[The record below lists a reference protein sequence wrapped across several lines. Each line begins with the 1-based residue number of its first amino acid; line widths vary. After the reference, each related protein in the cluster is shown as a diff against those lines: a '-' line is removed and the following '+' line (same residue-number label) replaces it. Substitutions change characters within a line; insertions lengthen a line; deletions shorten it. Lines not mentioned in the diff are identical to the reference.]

1 MMSENNSERDPLE
14 ELAAEFTER
23 CRRGEQPSVEEYAQ
37 RHPELAADIRE
48 LFSMIVQVEH
58 AKTTGTGQPPPGPA
72 GTQPAPRQLGDFRI
86 IRELGRGGMGI
97 VYEAEQ
103 ESLGRRVAI
112 KVLPSEYL
120 SSESRRRRFER
131 EARTAARLHHTN
143 IVQIFGVGE
152 HDGHPYFVMQYI
164 RGVGLDAV
172 FRSLATRNMS
182 TRSSGSQQAGPSL
195 ASSDLIQVARALLD
209 SRTLTAPASADAIIA
224 ETDSAGR
231 AAASTGKPSACP
243 PVSPAGA
250 PAGRSA
256 NGSPASSLSGPM
268 AYWNNL
274 ARLFAQAADALS
286 FAHQQGVLHRDI
298 KPANLLLDAD
308 GMLWVTDFGL
318 AKTEDFAELTQ
329 ADDVVGTLRYM
340 APEQHERR
348 CDVRSD
354 VYGLGISLY
363 ELATLRPAFVEK
375 DGGGLKAILSEP
387 LFPPRRLCPTMP
399 RDLETIILKAAA
411 RESQHRYSSA
421 AELRDDLLRFVSDLP
436 IQARRISAPERLFRW
451 ARRNPA
457 LATAAGLILV
467 LLVSI
472 AAISSTAYFKVHK
485 ANQVTHVQMERA
497 QSTADLAVAAIDAI
511 FEEFAPVGPAV
522 SQELSLDGA
531 EDGTLVV
538 KVPPVLSPETAA
550 FLRRML
556 SFYQELARQ
565 EGNAPALLLKMAAAQ
580 RRVGDIYSLLG
591 QYEAARTAYEEST
604 VQYERL
610 RETAS
615 DDGRLDVALARVKIQ
630 LGQTFAAEDEM
641 PQAEEPY
648 EAARQ
653 ILQSKLDAGS
663 ASEEVR
669 FELAR
674 ACYML
679 TNPMGAA
686 VPIHPIERPR
696 DGRPDPAG
704 QGPDGP
710 PRGLGRP
717 PELLPPD
724 GPPPPEP
731 EGRLPPGPP
740 PRSQPPDRGDRRRDG
755 GESRARLQQAIE
767 LLTGLIAEKPR
778 VPEYRHL
785 LALCL
790 REPPGP
796 RRVASRPADNGPVEQ
811 AVAIL
816 EDLASEYPHIPQYQF
831 DLSETYAMQARWDGS
846 ANRLEKAVDI
856 MQSLVSQWP
865 NVPSYQFSLGRL
877 HLRLWDECMR
887 AGRPD
892 AALPNLQRGIELQA
906 DLAKR
911 YPSVPSYAMATAFS
925 ELTLAQWQ
933 QERSRHDEARTL
945 LESAVRRLDQL
956 TTTEGHKPHVRML
969 AAQCYEQLARVYRS
983 LGKED
988 LSREAEQKSAALRP
1002 PRRPGPPGEPDGPRP
1017 RSGGGI

>member
-1 MMSENNSERDPLE
+1 MNEDNSERDPFE
-14 ELAAEFTER
+14 EVAAEFTER
-23 CRRGEQPSVEEYAQ
+23 CRRGEKPSVEEYAL
-37 RHPELAADIRE
+37 RHPDMAGDIRE
-48 LFSMIVQVEH
+48 LFPMIVDVEQ
-58 AKTTGTGQPPPGPA
+58 AKTTGTGRPPVGPVSPQPTP
-72 GTQPAPRQLGDFRI
+72 QQLGDFRI

-120 SSESRRRRFER
+120 SSESRRERFER

-143 IVQIFGVGE
+143 IVQIFGVGQ
-152 HDGHPYFVMQYI
+152 HDGRPYFVMQYI

-172 FRSLATRNMS
+172 FRCLATRHMS
-182 TRSSGSQQAGPSL
+182 TRSANGQPNGPAPAG
-195 ASSDLIQVARALLD
+195 SDLIQAARELLG
-209 SRTLTAPASADAIIA
+209 SRTLASAANDDVMLA
-224 ETDSAGR
+224 ETDSAASATVRAGR
-231 AAASTGKPSACP
+231 TPVCP
-243 PVSPAGA
+243 PVSSAGA
-250 PAGRSA
+250 TTVRVGD
-256 NGSPASSLSGPM
+256 GSSGSSFSGPM
-268 AYWNNL
+268 SYWRNL

-286 FAHQQGVLHRDI
+286 FAHRQGVLHRDI
-298 KPANLLLDAD
+298 KPANLLLDSD
-308 GMLWVTDFGL
+308 GILWVTDFGL

-329 ADDVVGTLRYM
+329 VGDVVGTLKYM

-348 CDVRSD
+348 SDERSD

-387 LFPPRRLCPTMP
+387 LFPPRRLCPDIP
-399 RDLETIILKAAA
+399 RDLETIVLKAAA
-411 RESQHRYSSA
+411 REPQHRYSSA
-421 AELRDDLLRFVSDLP
+421 AEMRDDLLRFVSDLP
-436 IQARRISAPERLFRW
+436 IQARRISAPERLLRW

-457 LATAAGLILV
+457 LATAAGLILI

-472 AAISSTAYFKVHK
+472 AAITSTAYFKVHK
-485 ANQVTHVQMERA
+485 ANLVTHVQMERA
-497 QSTADLAVAAIDAI
+497 QATADLAVAAIDAI
-511 FEEFAPVGPAV
+511 FEEFAPVGSAV
-522 SQELSLDGA
+522 SQEISLDNS
-531 EDGTLVV
+531 EEGTLIV

-556 SFYQELARQ
+556 SFYQELAQQ
-565 EGNAPALLLKMAAAQ
+565 EGNAPALLLKIAAAQ

-604 VQYERL
+604 AQYERL
-610 RETAS
+610 HEAAP
-615 DDGRLDVALARVKIQ
+615 DDSHLEVSLARVKIQ
-630 LGQTFAAEDEM
+630 LGQTFASEDEM
-641 PQAEEPY
+641 PKAEEQY
-648 EAARQ
+648 EAAHR
-653 ILQSKLDAGS
+653 ILQSKLEGGS
-663 ASEEVR
+663 NSEDVR

-686 VPIHPIERPR
+686 MPIHPIERPR
-696 DGRPDPAG
+696 DGRPDSVG
-704 QGPDGP
+704 RGPYGLQRGP
-710 PRGLGRP
+710 GRP
-717 PELLPPD
+717 PGLLPPD
-724 GPPPPEP
+724 GPPPPDP
-731 EGRLPPGPP
+731 EGLGPPGPP
-740 PRSQPPDRGDRRRDG
+740 LIPGPPQQGNRRRDR
-755 GESRARLQQAIE
+755 GESRAHLQQAVE

-778 VPEYRHL
+778 IPEYRHL

-790 REPPGP
+790 REPPGL
-796 RRVASRPADNGPVEQ
+796 RRTASRPADNGPVEQ

-877 HLRLWDECMR
+877 HLRLWDEGVQ

-892 AALPNLQRGIELQA
+892 AALPSLQRAIGLQV

-911 YPSVPSYAMATAFS
+911 YPAVPTYAMTAAFS
-925 ELTLAQWQ
+925 ELTMAQWQ
-933 QERSRHDEARTL
+933 ESRSKHNEARVL
-945 LESAVRRLDQL
+945 LESAVRRLDDL
-956 TTTEGHKPHVRML
+956 TATEGHKPHVRML

-1002 PRRPGPPGEPDGPRP
+1002 PRGLGPPREPDTPRP